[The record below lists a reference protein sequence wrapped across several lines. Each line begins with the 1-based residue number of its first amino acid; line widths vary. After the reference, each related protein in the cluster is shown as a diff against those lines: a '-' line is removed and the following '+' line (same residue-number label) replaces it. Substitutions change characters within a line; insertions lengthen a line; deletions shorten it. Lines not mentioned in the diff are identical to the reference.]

1 MSGVGFL
8 RKVCILSLRGRTL
21 PDSSKIGLERS
32 WGGDI
37 SGRGG
42 GERERDWKKGMSLKL
57 NKGDCQVSE
66 IYCEVRR
73 QCILQTSTRR
83 GNWETKLVMLKS
95 PLYGILLDS
104 KRDLVV
110 IFNKSFAAKMNV

>member
-32 WGGDI
+32 WGGYI

-42 GERERDWKKGMSLKL
+42 GERDWKKGMSLKL

-110 IFNKSFAAKMNV
+110 MFKKVFCSQNECLI